1 MKKFILKLVVKWFL
15 PSIKDELLKYIE
27 SIELQKKYVKILNE
41 KIDIPGIT
49 EETEEKLIDAAYDAA
64 RELAKENINKIDIN
78 LLLDRI

>member
-1 MKKFILKLVVKWFL
+1 MKKFILKLVAKWFL

-49 EETEEKLIDAAYDAA
+49 EETEEKLIDAVYDAA
-64 RELAKENINKIDIN
+64 QELAKENINKIDIN